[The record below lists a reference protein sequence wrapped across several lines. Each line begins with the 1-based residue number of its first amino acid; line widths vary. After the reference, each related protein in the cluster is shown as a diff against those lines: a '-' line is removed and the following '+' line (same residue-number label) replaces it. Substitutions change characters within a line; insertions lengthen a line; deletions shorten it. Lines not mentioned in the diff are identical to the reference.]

1 MRLPTQLPNNQADS
15 NALGE
20 FYNTHAMKQ
29 WFDMA
34 MIVENHPNQMRKAL
48 VLNVNYNPA
57 LEMKEILAFTH
68 KYTLGL
74 EIISKQNA

>member
-1 MRLPTQLPNNQADS
+1 MRLPTQLPNNQSDS

-20 FYNTHAMKQ
+20 FYNNHSTKQ

-34 MIVENHPNQMRKAL
+34 MIIENHPTQMRKTL

-68 KYTLGL
+68 KYVLGL
-74 EIISKQNA
+74 DIVSKQNS

>member
-1 MRLPTQLPNNQADS
+1 
-15 NALGE
+15 
-20 FYNTHAMKQ
+20 
-29 WFDMA
+29 MA

-74 EIISKQNA
+74 EIVSKQNS